1 MKVHYLATV
10 YKSMYFISNKQDIL
24 DNFRNSSGKLF
35 ACFINLADAFVSIDH
50 DIMIERCEVH
60 IIPMLYVIYYKT
72 YKVNMLFRLNT
83 VNVSRLLLGEK
94 MVCSKETH
102 SPL

>member
-1 MKVHYLATV
+1 MHVFYL
-10 YKSMYFISNKQDIL
+10 KQAL

-35 ACFINLADAFVSIDH
+35 ACFINLADAFDSI

-72 YKVNMLFRLNT
+72 HKENILFRLNM
-83 VNVSRLLLGEK
+83 VNVPRLLLGEK
-94 MVCSKETH
+94 KVCFKVTN
-102 SPL
+102 SPLSCSIRA